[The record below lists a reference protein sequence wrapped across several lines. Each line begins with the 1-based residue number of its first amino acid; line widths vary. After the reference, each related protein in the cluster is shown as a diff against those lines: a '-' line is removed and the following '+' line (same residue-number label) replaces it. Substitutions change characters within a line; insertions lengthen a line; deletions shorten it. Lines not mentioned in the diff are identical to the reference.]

1 MKKFDSA
8 RVVFVVLGLLALGLT
23 GLSIC
28 IGSFPLSFP
37 EIWQILTGQLQE
49 GLPIRVFWT
58 LRVPRTIVAL
68 LAGIGL
74 GLGGGVYQTIFGNP
88 LASPDLTG
96 VASGA
101 SFGAACAIVLG
112 AGNAFSIM
120 MGAFATGMLS
130 LVLVLAL
137 VHIAHTGRTVTYVLA
152 GVIVSAVADAGLMCL
167 KILADPERELAAI
180 EIWTMGS
187 LAGVK
192 ASKLWVLIPCVVIPV
207 LLLLFFRRQI
217 AILSLEEETARGLGL
232 DPVFWRT
239 VLLSLTTL
247 MISALVSVTGVIAFV
262 GLIAPHIAFLL
273 IKKRSGSYLSLCALV
288 GACLLLAAD
297 LLARSASHG
306 AELPLSIFTVFFA
319 VPVLAGLLCGK
330 KGAEDGAA

>member
-8 RVVFVVLGLLALGLT
+8 RVVFVALGLLACILT

-28 IGSFPLSFP
+28 IGSFPLSLW
-37 EIWQILTGQLQE
+37 EIWQILTGQLRE
-49 GLPIRVFWT
+49 GLPVRVFWT
-58 LRVPRTIVAL
+58 LRMARTVVAV
-68 LAGIGL
+68 LAGL
-74 GLGGGVYQTIFGNP
+74 GLGVGGGVYQTIFGNP

-112 AGNAFSIM
+112 AGSAFSIM
-120 MGAFATGMLS
+120 SGAFVMGMLS
-130 LVLVLAL
+130 LVFVLAL
-137 VHIAHTGRTVTYVLA
+137 VRMAHTGRTVTYVLA

-187 LAGVK
+187 LAAVK
-192 ASKLWVLIPCVVIPV
+192 ASKLTVLVPAVLIPLV
-207 LLLLFFRRQI
+207 LLLLFRRQI
-217 AILSLEEETARGLGL
+217 AILSLGEETARGIGL
-232 DPVFWRT
+232 DPVFWRA
-239 VLLSLTTL
+239 VLLGLTTL

-273 IKKRSGSYLSLCALV
+273 LRKRSGPYLSLCALV
-288 GACLLLAAD
+288 GVCLLLAAD
-297 LLARSASHG
+297 LLARSASGG
-306 AELPLSIFTVFFA
+306 AELPLSIFTVLFA

-330 KGAEDGAA
+330 KEEQDGAA